1 MTERKRGV
9 EDVLESMGRMVVPLA
24 DEPDAQ
30 RARIV
35 AALDDK
41 LDATRSAQK
50 SRRRSRWLL
59 ACAACV
65 TLAAALSVGH
75 SLRANKAP
83 AAQLE
88 PSDLVRRGDAIATA
102 ESEHRSGH
110 LENGAALSVFPSTE
124 LTVSALAIGG
134 DELILDRGRIELK
147 VPKLVAGRTLSIT
160 TPDATV
166 TVRGT
171 RFAVEVTLLDS
182 HPITRVDVSEG
193 SVWVRTG
200 SERLVLEAGTHWT
213 SRAADA
219 ASAHSDSSVSPASP
233 ALEASAVAPAAP
245 AAAPT
250 PSSAGA
256 APLRGQSA
264 GSAAASGDASTLAEE
279 TSLYERAVRLLHS
292 GQVADGLTLLDQL
305 RTRYPRS
312 PLAQN
317 AAVERFR
324 ALRHSGRNSEAEA
337 QARQYLADYPA
348 GFARDEAKGIVA
360 DSLPKAP

>member
-50 SRRRSRWLL
+50 SRRKSRWLL

-83 AAQLE
+83 VAQVE
-88 PSDLVRRGDAIATA
+88 PNDLVRRGDAIATA
-102 ESEHRSGH
+102 EREHRNGR

-124 LTVSALAIGG
+124 LTVSAVAVGG

-147 VPKLVAGRTLSIT
+147 VPKLVAGRTLSVT

-213 SRAADA
+213 SRAPEAP
-219 ASAHSDSSVSPASP
+219 STRSDSSASPANP
-233 ALEASAVAPAAP
+233 ALEASAPAPAVALAP
-245 AAAPT
+245 SSVDAAP
-250 PSSAGA
+250 
-256 APLRGQSA
+256 
-264 GSAAASGDASTLAEE
+264 
-279 TSLYERAVRLLHS
+279 
-292 GQVADGLTLLDQL
+292 
-305 RTRYPRS
+305 
-312 PLAQN
+312 
-317 AAVERFR
+317 
-324 ALRHSGRNSEAEA
+324 
-337 QARQYLADYPA
+337 
-348 GFARDEAKGIVA
+348 
-360 DSLPKAP
+360 